1 MTHFSIRSRAAAAA
15 GAVLVLTLGA
25 CSGGTGGTGAGGG
38 TSGTGSTRGTAA
50 TPSAEASKAPLA
62 PLDAF
67 FATMYGDK
75 DAAKSQQTKYQ
86 ESIAACM
93 TTQGFRYKPVVD
105 PGASGGT
112 AASSDNPDL
121 QWGTKEYAA
130 QYGYGAV
137 ASAIAD
143 PTQGPSADPNQD
155 YVNAMSET
163 EKKAYHAALSGTGNP
178 KLGYNWQTAG
188 CQGAAQHEA
197 GLDVNQHA
205 ALQDEMTAM
214 DKSIDSDPRVR
225 DVNAKWAACMAGA
238 GYADL
243 KVVGDAEQSIE
254 AQVQQ
259 VEQAAYAHVDQ
270 SKLTPAKTTEI
281 EATIKAQLA
290 PLTSVEIKTAVADF
304 TCRDDVTYT
313 RTHQDVTIEYQQKF
327 MDTHKAELDAW
338 MEASLAAN
346 KK

>member
-1 MTHFSIRSRAAAAA
+1 MTHFSIRSRAAGAAAA
-15 GAVLVLTLGA
+15 GAVLALTLGA
-25 CSGGTGGTGAGGG
+25 CTGSAGGTGAGGG
-38 TSGTGSTRGTAA
+38 TGGTDGTAV
-50 TPSAEASKAPLA
+50 TPSATASKAPLA

-75 DAAKSQQTKYQ
+75 DAAKSQQMRLQ
-86 ESIAACM
+86 ESVAACM
-93 TTQGFRYKPVVD
+93 STQGFQYKPVVD
-105 PGASGGT
+105 SSASGGT

-143 PTQGPSADPNQD
+143 PTQGASADPNQD

-163 EKKAYHAALSGTGNP
+163 EKKAYAAALSGTGNP
-178 KLGYNWQTAG
+178 KLGYHWETAG

-205 ALQDEMTAM
+205 ALQEEMTAM
-214 DKSIDSDPRVR
+214 DKSIDSDPRVS

-238 GYADL
+238 GYAGL

-254 AQVQQ
+254 TQVQQ

-270 SKLTPAKTTEI
+270 SKLTPAKTAEI
-281 EATIKAQLA
+281 EATIKTQLA

-313 RTHQDVTIEYQQKF
+313 PTHQDVTVEYQQKF

-338 MEASLAAN
+338 METSLASN